1 MTTPI
6 KDRLRERERAY
17 RPCSAPGCPARVH
30 RLSAYCPAH
39 DDTNKRTGH
48 PLGRTVLVRDL
59 APYRTR
65 AARFIS
71 THRNDDRLEKLL
83 MVLSTV
89 LEQTQRP
96 AGTWRQGTRLAF
108 WLTNLKEA
116 EVSLVDILATI
127 IGMFALREDDPR
139 TFRSDRHF
147 WHQTAIRVFRLAPG
161 RVTRGGWVARTTVQ
175 VEAREDF
182 AKLLLRSRFGVRCQ
196 HFGRVLL
203 GQDTDPVEA
212 AIARL

>member
-6 KDRLRERERAY
+6 KERLPQTAHRQ
-17 RPCSAPGCPARVH
+17 CSAPGCPARVH

-59 APYRTR
+59 QPYRTR

-71 THRNDDRLEKLL
+71 THRNDDRLEGLVV
-83 MVLSTV
+83 VLSTI
-89 LEQTQRP
+89 LEQAQRP
-96 AGTWRQGTRLAF
+96 AGSWRPGVRLAF
-108 WLTNLKEA
+108 WLASLKAA
-116 EVSLVDILATI
+116 EVPPMDILATI
-127 IGMFALREDDPR
+127 LGMYAMREDEPR

-161 RVTRGGWVARTTVQ
+161 RVTRGGWVARTTIQ

-182 AKLLLRSRFGVRCQ
+182 AKLLLRSRFGVWCE
-196 HFGRVLL
+196 HFGRALL
-203 GQDTDPVEA
+203 GQDMNPVEA